1 MIQDEMRDRT
11 LNELDMKLP
20 FKMGMVGKWKRFTR
34 RGNAEHNH

>member
-20 FKMGMVGKWKRFTR
+20 FKMGMVDKWKRFTR